1 MASDEQEIAGIKEIS
16 GSESGGSPSV
26 VEKVIPPKIDIAD
39 KVKQAILKK
48 KQKGQNSGILGG
60 SPKTQQNSIG
70 SKQTNIPGARAR
82 VGGIVNKIEKTVS
95 SLADTNNTMDMLNK
109 NMTQFINL
117 IKKRGSGSG
126 SGGLNNLSAES
137 GSIDSEGNQSEAGGV
152 GGLGFAG
159 LGDSED
165 NQQAGN
171 GNNQF
176 GGMLG
181 NNALMS
187 VLVGNMLKKNNDTDK
202 ALADYNKSS
211 PAYLNALTLKLQK
224 FQKEYELL
232 QYLFT
237 KKKPMSGIPNLSGT
251 PAGNSAWLV
260 GFLSMM
266 NKT

>member
-1 MASDEQEIAGIKEIS
+1 MAPEGQEMAGIKEIS
-16 GSESGGSPSV
+16 GSGSDEGSPSV
-26 VEKVIPPKIDIAD
+26 VEKVMPPKIDIAD

-48 KQKGQNSGILGG
+48 KQKGLKSGGIL
-60 SPKTQQNSIG
+60 QQKAVG
-70 SKQTNIPGARAR
+70 SKRANIPGVKAR
-82 VGGIVNKIEKTVS
+82 VGGIINKIEKTVS
-95 SLADTNNTMDMLNK
+95 SLADTNNTMDTLNK

-117 IKKRGSGSG
+117 IKKRSTNSGP
-126 SGGLNNLSAES
+126 GGGGFNNLNSES
-137 GSIDSEGNQSEAGGV
+137 RTENPE
-152 GGLGFAG
+152 GLGG
-159 LGDSED
+159 SET
-165 NQQAGN
+165 NQQTG
-171 GNNQF
+171 GQF

-202 ALADYNKSS
+202 ALSEYNKSS
-211 PAYLNALTLKLQK
+211 PVYLNALTLKLQK
-224 FQKEYELL
+224 YQKEYELL

-237 KKKPMSGIPNLSGT
+237 KKKPMNNVPELAGT

>member
-1 MASDEQEIAGIKEIS
+1 MAPDEQEIAGIKEIS
-16 GSESGGSPSV
+16 GESEGGSPSV
-26 VEKVIPPKIDIAD
+26 VEKVMPPKIDIAD

-48 KQKGQNSGILGG
+48 KQRGLKSGAM
-60 SPKTQQNSIG
+60 QQKAIR
-70 SKQTNIPGARAR
+70 SKQTNVPEVKAR
-82 VGGIVNKIEKTVS
+82 VGGIINKIEKTVS
-95 SLADTNNTMDMLNK
+95 SLADTNNTMETLNK

-117 IKKRGSGSG
+117 IKRRSTTSGPGGGGFNNLNSESRIENPEG
-126 SGGLNNLSAES
+126 IKNKAGGGLDFS
-137 GSIDSEGNQSEAGGV
+137 
-152 GGLGFAG
+152 G
-159 LGDSED
+159 LGDSEN
-165 NQQAGN
+165 NQQN
-171 GNNQF
+171 TSQF

-202 ALADYNKSS
+202 ALSEYNKSS

-224 FQKEYELL
+224 YQKEYELL

-237 KKKPMSGIPNLSGT
+237 KKKPMNNVPELAGT

-266 NKT
+266 NKS

>member
-1 MASDEQEIAGIKEIS
+1 
-16 GSESGGSPSV
+16 
-26 VEKVIPPKIDIAD
+26 
-39 KVKQAILKK
+39 
-48 KQKGQNSGILGG
+48 
-60 SPKTQQNSIG
+60 
-70 SKQTNIPGARAR
+70 
-82 VGGIVNKIEKTVS
+82 
-95 SLADTNNTMDMLNK
+95 MDMLNK

-117 IKKRGSGSG
+117 IKKRGTSSGP
-126 SGGLNNLSAES
+126 GGLNNIVNDSRP
-137 GSIDSEGNQSEAGGV
+137 GDSEGKNNKTAGNL
-152 GGLGFAG
+152 GGLGFSG
-159 LGDSED
+159 LGGSED
-165 NQQAGN
+165 DQQAG
-171 GNNQF
+171 NQF

-237 KKKPMSGIPNLSGT
+237 KKKPMSGIPDLSAT

>member
-1 MASDEQEIAGIKEIS
+1 MAPEGQEIAGIKEIS
-16 GSESGGSPSV
+16 GSGSDEGSPSV
-26 VEKVIPPKIDIAD
+26 VEKVMPPKIDIAD

-48 KQKGQNSGILGG
+48 KQKGLKSGGIL
-60 SPKTQQNSIG
+60 QQKAVG
-70 SKQTNIPGARAR
+70 SKRANIPGVKAR
-82 VGGIVNKIEKTVS
+82 VGGIINKIEKTVT
-95 SLADTNNTMDMLNK
+95 SLADTNLTMETLNK

-117 IKKRGSGSG
+117 IKKRGTTSGP
-126 SGGLNNLSAES
+126 GGGFNNLNSES
-137 GSIDSEGNQSEAGGV
+137 RMENPEGNKNEAGGNLDFS
-152 GGLGFAG
+152 GLGG
-159 LGDSED
+159 SET
-165 NQQAGN
+165 NQQTG
-171 GNNQF
+171 GQF

-187 VLVGNMLKKNNDTDK
+187 VLVGNMLKKNDDTDK
-202 ALADYNKSS
+202 ALSEYNKSS

-224 FQKEYELL
+224 YQKEYELL

-237 KKKPMSGIPNLSGT
+237 KKKPMNNIPELAGT

>member
-1 MASDEQEIAGIKEIS
+1 
-16 GSESGGSPSV
+16 
-26 VEKVIPPKIDIAD
+26 
-39 KVKQAILKK
+39 
-48 KQKGQNSGILGG
+48 
-60 SPKTQQNSIG
+60 
-70 SKQTNIPGARAR
+70 
-82 VGGIVNKIEKTVS
+82 VGGIINKIEKTVS

-117 IKKRGSGSG
+117 IKKRGTSSGP
-126 SGGLNNLSAES
+126 GGLNNIVNDSRQ
-137 GSIDSEGNQSEAGGV
+137 GDSEGTNNK
-152 GGLGFAG
+152 AG
-159 LGDSED
+159 LGNSEVD
-165 NQQAGN
+165 GQA

-187 VLVGNMLKKNNDTDK
+187 VLVGNMLKKNNDADK
-202 ALADYNKSS
+202 ALDDYNKSS

-237 KKKPMSGIPNLSGT
+237 KKKPMSGIPDLSAT

>member
-1 MASDEQEIAGIKEIS
+1 MAPEEQEIAGIKEIS
-16 GSESGGSPSV
+16 GESEGGSPSV
-26 VEKVIPPKIDIAD
+26 VEKVMPPKIDIAD

-48 KQKGQNSGILGG
+48 KQKGLKSGAM
-60 SPKTQQNSIG
+60 QQKAIR
-70 SKQTNIPGARAR
+70 SKQTNVPGVKAR
-82 VGGIVNKIEKTVS
+82 VGGIINKIEKTVS
-95 SLADTNNTMDMLNK
+95 SLADTNNTMETLNK

-117 IKKRGSGSG
+117 IKKRGTTSGP
-126 SGGLNNLSAES
+126 GGGFNNLNPES
-137 GSIDSEGNQSEAGGV
+137 RIENPEGNKNEAGG
-152 GGLGFAG
+152 GLDFSGLGG
-159 LGDSED
+159 SET
-165 NQQAGN
+165 NQQTDG
-171 GNNQF
+171 QF

-202 ALADYNKSS
+202 ALSEYNKSS

-224 FQKEYELL
+224 YQKEYELL

-237 KKKPMSGIPNLSGT
+237 KKKPMNNVPELAGT

-266 NKT
+266 NKS